1 MRRISLQRR
10 MIAASAVLALVV
22 GGVFIALIL
31 ALAALR
37 EAREDE
43 ARSKEITSEAL
54 GLERQV
60 LEVDSGLSI
69 YVITGRAPGS
79 QVLLARY
86 RTSRNELDE
95 KVKSFAKLTAGDPQE
110 QERARGLFALIS
122 RYRTD
127 YLDLVTRLAK
137 ESIGAAREATRDEG
151 SEQLSHIQ
159 EAFDGFLVAEDDR
172 TASREDAA
180 DANFTHAV
188 ELGVAGLTGSAALI
202 LLFAFYLSRSIARP
216 VRDAAT
222 GATQLA
228 GGDLSL
234 RLSQSGPGEIGELTT
249 AFNRMAE
256 SLQRAR
262 VELEEQNAQLRQ
274 SERLKSDLVNTVSHE
289 LRTPLSG
296 VLGFTKLLLTREFD
310 SETRRH
316 YLGIV
321 DAQARRL
328 SQLIDDFL
336 DVRTIE
342 EGRFDRARDR
352 VDLGTLLRDEAT
364 LYSLQS
370 EKHELAL
377 DVPDTPL
384 PVMGNADRLRQV
396 IGNLL
401 SNAIKYSPQGGLVE
415 VTASARGAAV
425 RFEVRDEG
433 IGIPTEQ
440 QARIFTKFFRADAA
454 ASGITGTGLGLAVS
468 RDIVESHG
476 GQIGFMSAEGEGTTF
491 FVELPGA
498 DGAAENPLQGDPAD
512 WPKERTSR

>member
-1 MRRISLQRR
+1 MRRTSLQRR

-43 ARSKEITSEAL
+43 ARSKDVTREAL

-69 YVITGRAPGS
+69 YVITGSP
-79 QVLLARY
+79 VLLARY
-86 RTSRNELDE
+86 WESRRELERKLRGFARVTSRE
-95 KVKSFAKLTAGDPQE
+95 PQ
-110 QERARGLFALIS
+110 QSERTGELFALIR

-127 YLDLVTRLAK
+127 YLNLVTRLAN

-151 SEQLSHIQ
+151 SEQLRDIQ
-159 EAFDGFLVAEDDR
+159 DAFESFLVAENDLTER
-172 TASREDAA
+172 RQDAA
-180 DANFTHAV
+180 DAKFTHAV

-216 VRDAAT
+216 VREAAT

-336 DVRTIE
+336 DVRAIE
-342 EGRFDRARDR
+342 EGRFDPARDL
-352 VDLGTLLRDEAT
+352 VDLGTLLQDEAT

-370 EKHELAL
+370 ERHELAL
-377 DVPDTPL
+377 DLPDTPL

-401 SNAIKYSPQGGLVE
+401 SNAIKYSPQGGLVQ
-415 VTASARGAAV
+415 VTASVRGDAV

-440 QARIFTKFFRADAA
+440 QPRIFTKFFRADAA

-498 DGAAENPLQGDPAD
+498 DGAAENQLQGDLAD
-512 WPKERTSR
+512 RPKERKSG

>member
-1 MRRISLQRR
+1 

-43 ARSKEITSEAL
+43 ARSKDVTREAL

-60 LEVDSGLSI
+60 LEVDSGLST
-69 YVITGRAPGS
+69 YVITGSP
-79 QVLLARY
+79 VLLARY
-86 RTSRNELDE
+86 RTSRRKL
-95 KVKSFAKLTAGDPQE
+95 ARKLTRFAMVTAREPQ
-110 QERARGLFALIS
+110 QKERAVELFARIG
-122 RYRTD
+122 RYDTD
-127 YLDLVTRLAK
+127 YLNLVTRLAN

-151 SEQLSHIQ
+151 SEQLRDIQ
-159 EAFDGFLVAEDDR
+159 QAFGRFLAAEDVL
-172 TASREDAA
+172 TGSRQDAA
-180 DANFTHAV
+180 DAKFTHAV

-216 VRDAAT
+216 VREAAT

-228 GGDLSL
+228 SGDLSL

-249 AFNRMAE
+249 AFNRMGE

-262 VELEEQNAQLRQ
+262 VELEEQNAQLRD

-342 EGRFDRARDR
+342 EGRFDRARDL

-377 DVPDTPL
+377 DLPDTPL

-401 SNAIKYSPQGGLVE
+401 SNAIKYSPQGGLVQ
-415 VTASARGAAV
+415 VTASARGDAV

-440 QARIFTKFFRADAA
+440 QPRIFTKFFRADAA
-454 ASGITGTGLGLAVS
+454 SSGIAGTGLGLAVS

-498 DGAAENPLQGDPAD
+498 DGAAENQLQSDPAD
-512 WPKERTSR
+512 RPKERTSR

>member
-10 MIAASAVLALVV
+10 MIAASAVLALLV
-22 GGVFIALIL
+22 GGVFVALIL

-43 ARSKEITSEAL
+43 ARSKDVTSEAL

-69 YVITGRAPGS
+69 YVIRGS
-79 QVLLARY
+79 RVLLARY
-86 RTSRNELDE
+86 RRSRNELDE
-95 KVKSFAKLTAGDPQE
+95 KLKSFAKLMALEPQV
-110 QERARGLFALIS
+110 QESARGLLALIS

-151 SEQLSHIQ
+151 SEQLRFIQ
-159 EAFDGFLVAEDDR
+159 EAFASFLVAENAL
-172 TASREDAA
+172 TESRKAAA
-180 DANFTHAV
+180 DAKFTHAI

-216 VRDAAT
+216 VREAAT

-342 EGRFDRARDR
+342 EGRFDRAREP
-352 VDLGTLLRDEAT
+352 VDLGTLLQDEAT

-370 EKHELAL
+370 DKHELTL
-377 DVPDTPL
+377 DLPDTPL

-401 SNAIKYSPQGGLVE
+401 SNAIKYSPQGGLVQ
-415 VTASARGAAV
+415 VTASARGDAV

-440 QARIFTKFFRADAA
+440 QPRIFTKFFRADAA

-498 DGAAENPLQGDPAD
+498 SDAPENKLQGDPAD
-512 WPKERTSR
+512 RPKERTSR

>member
-1 MRRISLQRR
+1 MV
-10 MIAASAVLALVV
+10 AASAVLAVVV

-31 ALAALR
+31 ALDALR

-43 ARSKEITSEAL
+43 ARSKDVTSTAL

-69 YVITGRAPGS
+69 YVITGSPT
-79 QVLLARY
+79 LL
-86 RTSRNELDE
+86 
-95 KVKSFAKLTAGDPQE
+95 
-110 QERARGLFALIS
+110 S
-122 RYRTD
+122 RYRASRRELARRLDGFSSLISNEPPQRDRAAELIVLIGRYGTD
-127 YLDLVTRLAK
+127 YADLVTRLAK
-137 ESIGAAREATRDEG
+137 ESIGAAREATSEEG
-151 SEQLSHIQ
+151 AERLREIQ
-159 EAFDGFLVAEDDR
+159 RAFERFLAAEDVL
-172 TASREDAA
+172 TASREKAA
-180 DANFTHAV
+180 DTQFTHAI

-216 VRDAAT
+216 VREAAE
-222 GATQLA
+222 GATKLA
-228 GGDLSL
+228 AGDLSL
-234 RLSQSGPGEIGELTT
+234 RLSQSGPGEIGELTA

-262 VELEEQNAQLRQ
+262 VELEEQNAQLRE

-342 EGRFDRARDR
+342 EGRFERARDV

-370 EKHELAL
+370 DLHELAL
-377 DVPDTPL
+377 DLPETPL
-384 PVMGNADRLRQV
+384 PVLGNGDRLRQV

-415 VTASARGAAV
+415 VTAGVHGDEV
-425 RFEVRDEG
+425 RVEVRDEG
-433 IGIPTEQ
+433 IGIPAEQ
-440 QARIFTKFFRADAA
+440 QSRIFTKFFRADAA
-454 ASGITGTGLGLAVS
+454 ASGIAGTGLGLAVS

-476 GQIGFMSAEGEGTTF
+476 GQIGFRSAEGEGTTF
-491 FVELPGA
+491 ILELPVA
-498 DGAAENPLQGDPAD
+498 NREQAPQGNQAQR
-512 WPKERTSR
+512 PKERTR